1 MLAVILTHDLIYC
14 LKNNS
19 NIEQNDHLNNAVA
32 TQYCPF
38 VTDTNTVPSSS
49 IALLHGARHK
59 PSRSLDFSPGSEA
72 RSRSSRCIL
81 MPHVVTN
88 MNTTPV
94 GTYLL
99 SAAVSR

>member
-38 VTDTNTVPSSS
+38 IMDTNTVPSSS
-49 IALLHGARHK
+49 IPLLHGARHK
-59 PSRSLDFSPGSEA
+59 PFRSLDF
-72 RSRSSRCIL
+72 
-81 MPHVVTN
+81 
-88 MNTTPV
+88 
-94 GTYLL
+94 LL
-99 SAAVSR
+99 DLKLRAGVHGAFYCHTW